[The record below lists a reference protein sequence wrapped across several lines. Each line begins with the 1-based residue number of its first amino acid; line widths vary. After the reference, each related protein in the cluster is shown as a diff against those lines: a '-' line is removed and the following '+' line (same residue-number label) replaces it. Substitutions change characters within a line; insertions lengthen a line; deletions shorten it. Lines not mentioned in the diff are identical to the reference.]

1 MDLIKEEEMT
11 TCCVN
16 CLINFKDRNIQ
27 CYKLQSIHWKIIFKV
42 DALSL
47 CFICKKLVQNAECLI
62 ERILNNQILF
72 NLDNFSEQI
81 VIQPHLNVAVLDAIE
96 LSDIDMQTEEQTIVY
111 KNGIYKEY
119 VVKNEMEWKYEENL
133 QNEND
138 FIDIDIEIKKEPLD
152 IAEYE
157 SEEIKILKT
166 TVNKKKGIKK
176 DRKDNAKL
184 VNNVKLEEKNCQID
198 DVKTLNDIVLFE
210 ELKKMKKLE
219 KAELKKSIEKT
230 TIQKIFINKEQLM
243 QERNMKAN
251 EKIFINCPYKCM
263 DCVKGFAYKGTY
275 QKHMEL
281 HSKVS
286 RYKCLICGVIQKA
299 CMKDHYNSCHS
310 KVAVLYRC
318 QSCPRTYTDRYCLRK
333 HVNSTHRNRR
343 VICAHCMKTYAS
355 KDVLRNHIQLR
366 HPTEL
371 PPTVLKK
378 TIICKECGKAF
389 QSPSQLKAHSLK
401 HSSEKRFYCVECDK
415 SFKSENILKQ
425 HLKLT
430 ARHITPSELRFPCTQ
445 CDRRFSI
452 KRDLERHMNRIHLN
466 IKPYKCD
473 LCEKAFNNSWCMKK
487 HRKMTH
493 EGYKRPYIFP
503 CTMCD
508 KIFDRKSILK
518 SHIRT
523 HTGERPFQCTICP
536 ATFTQSS
543 SLLTHTKLVHLK
555 QTRAGK
561 PKGIK

>member
-1 MDLIKEEEMT
+1 MDLIKEEEMS

-119 VVKNEMEWKYEENL
+119 VVKNEMEWKYEEHL

-157 SEEIKILKT
+157 SDEIKIQKKT
-166 TVNKKKGIKK
+166 VYKKKGIKK

-184 VNNVKLEEKNCQID
+184 
-198 DVKTLNDIVLFE
+198 
-210 ELKKMKKLE
+210 
-219 KAELKKSIEKT
+219 EKT

-281 HSKVS
+281 HSKDKGNYVCNICKQRMDTNDKLFRHKKLHQI

-310 KVAVLYRC
+310 KVAVLYKC

-366 HPTEL
+366 HPTVL